1 MVNLNKMYD
10 GVVNSPETYLTQNL
24 AADATIIY
32 VADSS
37 VFGSLPNLAVIG
49 TDQNAETILIKSKR
63 SDGGLEVQ
71 RALEGPAKRWEK
83 TTAIA
88 RNFTNYDH
96 KILKENI
103 KLLNSDKVD
112 KVTGKDLSS
121 NDYTNAEKQKLA
133 GISTGANKYVHPS
146 THSADMITETST
158 KKFVS
163 DSEKSTW
170 NSKLSSVSGQ
180 DISRAKTKGY
190 NTSSTWQSLSTN
202 RDLEDWIG
210 DFDKRTRE
218 NKDNLNKKVDAVSG
232 KGLSSNDFTDSAKQ
246 KVDAIPSNPKYTDTT
261 YSNATTSSA
270 GLMSAADKVKLNGLG
285 GSSDLKVEVTN
296 GDGLTFYRYGK
307 IVVMHIFFKITQS
320 LTSFPSNKKSIP
332 ANLKP
337 NKDLWGTSGIFE
349 APTNYK
355 TTTLTQIDA
364 YNREFSIQS
373 KFSTGYV
380 GMYCIGTMVYTI
392 D

>member
-355 TTTLTQIDA
+355 TTTLTQIDV